1 MLARLGNSEKES
13 QIDLLASEASSLMRG
28 PLNITSTMLLVKLAQ
43 SASVAFRDISTVALA
58 LQLNVT
64 ALQKLLVF
72 QYCHQMRHEKRS
84 NQKNFQEAARMEIN
98 EAFGNMLSQDV
109 LLRLLR
115 SYSVRIAQIL
125 VPQAMQH
132 AEPVFVPLLSEI
144 EKLLQGPIV
153 PKVPLLY

>member
-13 QIDLLASEASSLMRG
+13 QIDLLSSEASSLMRG

-43 SASVAFRDISTVALA
+43 SASVALRDISTVALA

-98 EAFGNMLSQDV
+98 EAFWCRRPCNMPSPSLFHSF
-109 LLRLLR
+109 LR
-115 SYSVRIAQIL
+115 SKSFYKDRSFQRSPCCIDGCSAI
-125 VPQAMQH
+125 
-132 AEPVFVPLLSEI
+132 SEI
-144 EKLLQGPIV
+144 GCSL
-153 PKVPLLY
+153 